1 MYYKAGKVAEAF
13 RSYDQSL
20 KFNPNN
26 ARILNNYSYYLSIA
40 KRNLGKALEMSTK
53 AVDLEPNNST
63 YIDTKGWVLFQ
74 MGRYE
79 QAREV
84 LRNAIAKSGST
95 SAVINEHYGDALYM
109 TGNKENAYIY
119 WMKAKA
125 IGGESEKLDEKLRTR
140 TYVP

>member
-1 MYYKAGKVAEAF
+1 
-13 RSYDQSL
+13 
-20 KFNPNN
+20 
-26 ARILNNYSYYLSIA
+26 
-40 KRNLGKALEMSTK
+40 MSTK

-74 MGRYE
+74 MGEYE
-79 QAREV
+79 KAREV

-95 SAVINEHYGDALYM
+95 SAVINEHYGDALYK

-119 WMKAKA
+119 WMKAKE
-125 IGGESEKLDEKLRTR
+125 IGEGSDRLDEKLRTR